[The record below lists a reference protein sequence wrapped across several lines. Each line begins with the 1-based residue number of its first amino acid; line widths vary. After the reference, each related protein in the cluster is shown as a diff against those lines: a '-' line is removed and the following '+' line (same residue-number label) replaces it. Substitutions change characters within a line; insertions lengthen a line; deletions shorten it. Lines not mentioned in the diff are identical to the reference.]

1 MKLCEKN
8 SECVKQQKNPHTTGR
23 KSHVRLQ
30 KEMEIKRKAPVHKI
44 DLWDEAHK
52 KKDGNYTSDNV
63 KTIMVHSTYF
73 VYSPTYNLF
82 HSIVMN

>member
-1 MKLCEKN
+1 ML
-8 SECVKQQKNPHTTGR
+8 VKKTE
-23 KSHVRLQ
+23 HVLTETLTNILIYFVEQ
-30 KEMEIKRKAPVHKI
+30 EIKSNRKVSKI
-44 DLWDEAHK
+44 ELWDEAHK